1 MKTASEIRAAMALP
15 NVRAMQRVI
24 REGETDQTDGAYY
37 RVNGRPS
44 LTSLD
49 RHPYH
54 GIPTTRGARA
64 SGAYQHLGTTWARI
78 AERYPVDCAT
88 FEPPAQDFASV
99 VGMEDRGAL
108 ADVIAGRL
116 EQAIAKLRPE
126 WTSLPGAAENSAR
139 YTMDRAREVF
149 RRYGGVLASESD
161 TQPPAPIEE
170 RGVPYQPEEADMPMP
185 LIAPLLIGLAGELIK
200 AFSPL
205 AQEKIAATLDRH
217 TKDPAVSQAV
227 AKSLVDKAVELTGV
241 ADPVEAVVVA
251 KKDPAVVA
259 AAERFTLDELEK
271 LGPLVDRL
279 HAMEKES
286 WGAEEASR
294 AAAAD
299 RARDEAH
306 DLAQPLLYAA
316 LIAVGL
322 FIVFICVVIGIRV
335 SQGKDPGTEL
345 WATLTGLVG
354 WSTAMAQMIYAYRFG
369 TSRQSAGKDVL
380 IGQLSTMKSSRPS
393 V

>member
-64 SGAYQHLGTTWARI
+64 AGAYQHLGTTWARI

-170 RGVPYQPEEADMPMP
+170 RGTDYVPEQEAAM
-185 LIAPLLIGLAGELIK
+185 APALMFLPAILEMIPQLIGMFGKGPNSERNAK
-200 AFSPL
+200 A
-205 AQEKIAATLDRH
+205 AQVVVDTFTKAVPGAVNTQQAVEMAQASDKVRMAAAT
-217 TKDPAVSQAV
+217 AVLTNPV
-227 AKSLVDKAVELTGV
+227 VESMMQIGPTGIQ
-241 ADPVEAVVVA
+241 EARA
-251 KKDPAVVA
+251 ANVA
-259 AAERFTLDELEK
+259 A
-271 LGPLVDRL
+271 
-279 HAMEKES
+279 MS
-286 WGAEEASR
+286 
-294 AAAAD
+294 AAD
-299 RARDEAH
+299 RWWKLILNPVLLVTAMTLPLVYLIVIELVRYVDKVSA
-306 DLAQPLLYAA
+306 DVIAQS
-316 LIAVGL
+316 IGT
-322 FIVFICVVIGIRV
+322 VIGLVLGGIMGFWMGQTYQS
-335 SQGKDPGTEL
+335 SQRR
-345 WATLTGLVG
+345 
-354 WSTAMAQMIYAYRFG
+354 STDQ
-369 TSRQSAGKDVL
+369 QS
-380 IGQLSTMKSSRPS
+380 PPNN
-393 V
+393 